1 MIFID
6 KYETIPRMKKIR
18 TAVIGV
24 GYLGKFHAEKYARLK
39 QAELVALCDP
49 DTNTTKK
56 LAKKYK
62 TTTYTDYHELIGNV
76 DAVSIAAPTSLHHK
90 IGKFFL
96 EHGVHVLME
105 KPITNTLEQANE
117 LITLARSNQ
126 LTLQVGH
133 LERFNPVIKH
143 VEPQLK
149 AIQFIE
155 STRLAP
161 FNPRGT
167 DVNVILDL
175 MIHDIDLIQYLVKSP
190 IIDIRANGASV
201 VSTCADITN
210 ARIEFESGCV
220 ANVTASRV
228 SFKTE
233 RKMRLFEQ
241 DCYMSLNLH
250 DRESHTYQRG
260 EGNMLP
266 GVPKVLHEHKKFPKS
281 DAILEEITDFLN
293 AITHN
298 VEPVVPGEAGKDAL
312 HAATLITEALH
323 RSKQWSLSTAS

>member
-1 MIFID
+1 
-6 KYETIPRMKKIR
+6 MKILK
-18 TAVIGV
+18 TAVIGT

-39 QAELVALCDP
+39 EAKLLALCD
-49 DTNTTKK
+49 TNIDSVST

-62 TTTYTDYHELIGNV
+62 TEVYTEYQELAGKV
-76 DAVSIAAPTSLHHK
+76 DAVSIATPTSAHFE

-96 EHGVHVLME
+96 SHGIHVLME
-105 KPITNTLEQANE
+105 KPITSTIEQANE
-117 LITLARSNQ
+117 LIALAHQHR
-126 LTLQVGH
+126 LVLQVGH
-133 LERFNPVIKH
+133 LERFNPVIKYI
-143 VEPQLK
+143 EPQLK
-149 AIQFIE
+149 ALQFIE
-155 STRLAP
+155 SIRLAP

-175 MIHDIDLIQYLVKSP
+175 MIHDIDLIQCMVKSP

-201 VSTCADITN
+201 VSNYADITN

-233 RKMRLFEQ
+233 RKMRLFEN

-250 DRESHTYQRG
+250 NREAHIYRRG
-260 EGNMLP
+260 EGNILS
-266 GVPKVLHEHKKFPKS
+266 GVPNLVHDHKKFPQG
-281 DAILEEITDFLN
+281 DPILEEIKDFLY

-298 VEPVVPGEAGKDAL
+298 TQPTVSGEAGKEAL
-312 HAATLITEALH
+312 HTATKITQALH
-323 RSKQWSLSTAS
+323 RSKQWSLSTTS